1 MPMSVKHL
9 NLRDLTYVCT
19 VAEHL
24 SFGKA
29 ATLCAI
35 SQPAMSSR
43 IQHIEEQLAC
53 RIFERSKRS
62 VLITEKGHQI
72 VILARSILD
81 TAESIDQLT
90 RNETKP
96 LTGEL
101 KIGIISTL
109 GPYLMPLVLGS
120 LAKNFPDLDLQL
132 TEGLTENLL
141 NSLIAGSLDIVIA
154 TKPVANQTLYC
165 VDLFFEPFM
174 LAAPKNHPLIAS
186 QPIAS
191 SQLNGADMILLE
203 EGHCLSGQALS
214 VCPAEKRRAEKRLHA
229 TSLETLRHMIATGK
243 NYSLLPYLAVG
254 KNPPLQSLIDYLP
267 LADNSLG
274 RTIVLCSR
282 KSTGRKADC
291 EELTKLIRRHLP
303 KELTIPSADQT

>member
-1 MPMSVKHL
+1 MSVKHL
-9 NLRDLTYVCT
+9 NLRDLTYVCA

-29 ATLCAI
+29 AILCAI

-43 IQHIEEQLAC
+43 IQHIEEQLDC

-62 VLITEKGHQI
+62 VLITEKGNKI
-72 VILARSILD
+72 VTLARSILD

-109 GPYLMPLVLGS
+109 GPYLMPLVLS
-120 LAKNFPDLDLQL
+120 PLAKQFPNLDLQL

-141 NSLIAGSLDIVIA
+141 KSLTAGSLDIVIA
-154 TKPVANQTLYC
+154 AKPIANHNLYS
-165 VDLFFEPFM
+165 VDLFFEPFR
-174 LAAPKNHPLIAS
+174 LAAPKNHPLTAF
-186 QPIAS
+186 QPIPTS
-191 SQLNGADMILLE
+191 KLNGEDMILLE

-214 VCPAEKRRAEKRLHA
+214 VCPAKKRRGEKRLHA
-229 TSLETLRHMIATGK
+229 TSLETLRHMIATGQ

-254 KNPPLQSLIDYLP
+254 KNPPLKSLIDYLP
-267 LADNSLG
+267 LADKTLG

-291 EELTKLIRRHLP
+291 EELTKLIRSHLP
-303 KELTIPSADQT
+303 KEVLIP